1 MAFWLPLFAVVG
13 AGGFIADRSGLLNV
27 EDTAS
32 TAASAI
38 GTGIGAVIST
48 AGPAIVEGVSTGLVA
63 TREAIREKEAEVVAS
78 LTAVFVMYV
87 GLRVIINQAVQR

>member
-48 AGPAIVEGVSTGLVA
+48 AGPA
-63 TREAIREKEAEVVAS
+63 
-78 LTAVFVMYV
+78 
-87 GLRVIINQAVQR
+87 